1 MARNNSKKQNPNGR
15 SSNHNSSNQT
25 KIQSEQID
33 CLISNPELPET
44 AAAAVPTKEELD
56 TMPVGTKN
64 QFDERLAALDTALTD
79 LVSTR
84 EDLDRRLAEVK
95 QTETDLAA
103 ARADHE
109 RKQAQLAEREQQLND
124 REQTIELRELDA
136 RNGFLA
142 QQRDALKSLRD
153 EIRRLEA
160 ERDQVIARTEQQ
172 EREARELINGM
183 RAAQRDAQQADRDAL
198 EQDRQALE
206 EERRQLALEG
216 QRLEQA
222 QRNQAGIE
230 RQIRQAVEDEHHRER
245 VDLKRRIDQARR
257 NAGADAKTI
266 QEQRQALETVADLNR
281 LLEQHGFAD
290 AEALL
295 QQFEALRSENRR
307 LREDQRHRS
316 EDDLEAENEALKDRC
331 DQYEQRL
338 EDQARQINELK
349 NEVGVRRVSV
359 LEKQALEQEKRVLE
373 QHKRALDSAV
383 TELEQRLDDLTT
395 RQQGRSAFES
405 LAKMDKDLVGGVPV
419 DEVPALNAF
428 AEELRQ
434 RIAGALDAPL
444 YYPEQAIRLFLGGLA
459 MSQLHILQ
467 GISGTGK
474 TSLALAFAKAV
485 GGHCTEVPVQAGWRD
500 RDDLLGHFN
509 AFERRFYERECLQ
522 AIYRAGTEP
531 FKDRVNIVL
540 LDEMNLS
547 HPEQYFAELLSALEM
562 PAARRRLVL
571 TESALPDPPLLMR
584 ADGCDGRK
592 LVLPD
597 NLWFIGTANEDET
610 TKGFADKT
618 FDRAHVMELR
628 KKDKPF
634 KVERSAGSLPY
645 SFSSLQRQF
654 EKAQKHHRQDV
665 EASLLALQK
674 SQFTRLLETEFD
686 RGWGNRLERQA
697 LRFVPVVIAAG
708 GSLGEG
714 LDHLLATRLFR
725 AGKVTGRFDVALDAL
740 QNLESALTQ
749 VWKQV
754 DPTNDVPVACLERL
768 ERDIRRKEQL
778 G

>member
-1 MARNNSKKQNPNGR
+1 
-15 SSNHNSSNQT
+15 
-25 KIQSEQID
+25 
-33 CLISNPELPET
+33 
-44 AAAAVPTKEELD
+44 
-56 TMPVGTKN
+56 MPDDMKS
-64 QFDERLAALDTALTD
+64 QFAERLAALDEALSD
-79 LVSTR
+79 LGSKR
-84 EDLDRRLAEVK
+84 EDLDRLLAEAK
-95 QTETDLAA
+95 QTETDLAE

-109 RKQAQLAEREQQLND
+109 QKQTQLAERERQLND
-124 REQTIELRELDA
+124 REKAIELRELDA
-136 RNGFLA
+136 RNGFLE
-142 QQRDALKSLRD
+142 QQRDALKTLRD

-160 ERDQVIARTEQQ
+160 ERDQVIARTEQE
-172 EREARELINGM
+172 EREVRERIDAM
-183 RAAQRDAQQADRDAL
+183 RAAQRDAQQADKDAL
-198 EQDRQALE
+198 AQDRQALE
-206 EERRQLALEG
+206 EERQKLALE
-216 QRLEQA
+216 RKHLEQA
-222 QRNQAGIE
+222 RRNEEGIK
-230 RQIRQAVEDEHHRER
+230 RQIRQALEDEHKREI
-245 VDLKRRIDQARR
+245 DELKREIYQARR

-266 QEQRQALETVADLNR
+266 QEQRQALEAVADLNR
-281 LLEQHGFAD
+281 LLEHHGFAD

-295 QQFEALRSENRR
+295 QRFDDLRSENRQ

-316 EDDLEAENEALKDRC
+316 DDDLEAENEALRERC
-331 DQYEQRL
+331 DDYEQRL
-338 EDQARQINELK
+338 EDQARQINALK
-349 NEVGVRRVSV
+349 NEVGTRRVSV

-383 TELEQRLDDLTT
+383 IELEQRLDDLTT
-395 RQQGRSAFES
+395 RQQGRSAFEA
-405 LAKMDKDLVGGVPV
+405 LAKMDKDLVGGTPV
-419 DEVPALNAF
+419 DEVPALDVLAQ
-428 AEELRQ
+428 ELRQ

-444 YYPEQAIRLFLGGLA
+444 YYPEQVIRLFLGGLA

-562 PAARRRLVL
+562 PAARRRVVL

-592 LVLPD
+592 LALPD

-628 KKDKPF
+628 AKDEPF
-634 KVERSAGSLPY
+634 KVEQHGSSLPY
-645 SFSSLQRQF
+645 SFASLRRQF
-654 EKAQKHHRQDV
+654 DKAQEQHCGAV
-665 EASLLALQK
+665 EEGLRALQK
-674 SQFTRLLETEFD
+674 SQFTRLLKTEFGL
-686 RGWGNRLERQA
+686 GWGNRLERQA
-697 LRFVPVVIAAG
+697 LRFVPVVMAAG

-714 LDHLLATRLFR
+714 MDHLLATRLFR
-725 AGKVTGRFDVALDAL
+725 AGKVTGRFDVVLDTL
-740 QNLESALTQ
+740 QNLETALSR
-749 VWKQV
+749 VWKEI
-754 DPTNDVPVACLERL
+754 DPSNDVPVACLERL
-768 ERDIRRKEQL
+768 DLDIRRKEQQ